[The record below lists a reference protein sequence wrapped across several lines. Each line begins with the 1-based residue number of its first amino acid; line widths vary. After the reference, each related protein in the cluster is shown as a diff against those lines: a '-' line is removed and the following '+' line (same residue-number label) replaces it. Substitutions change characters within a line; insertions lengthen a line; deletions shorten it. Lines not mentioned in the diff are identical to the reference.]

1 MIAIHYSKKDD
12 FSIDWI
18 EYCQK
23 NKIPFKMVS
32 CYDND
37 IVDQLKDSKVLLWHV
52 DNLQFED
59 QIFAKYLILALNNT
73 GIKVFPNQN
82 TVWHFDD
89 KVAQKYLL
97 EAIGAPLVAT
107 YVFYNKKTALDWV
120 IKTSFPKVFKL
131 RKGGASVNV
140 FLAKNRSHAIKLV
153 NRAFGKGFPTLDMT
167 TILKE
172 RYRKYK
178 LGTESVLGLL
188 KGIVRLFIGTPFKN
202 MSSNE
207 KGYIYFQEFLPNNDH
222 DQRIIVI
229 GNRAIGLKRMVRK
242 KDFRASGS
250 GEFYYDR
257 ELFDEECVKIAFEVS
272 RKLGFQSMS
281 YDFIY
286 NEEGQP
292 QIVEVSYGYSKN
304 VYLPCPGYW
313 DTNLN
318 WHEGEIA
325 AQDWIIEDVLYS

>member
-1 MIAIHYSKKDD
+1 VIAIHYGNKDD
-12 FSIDWI
+12 FSRDWKD
-18 EYCQK
+18 YCE
-23 NKIPFKMVS
+23 NNSIPYKLVS
-32 CYDND
+32 CYDNN
-37 IVDQLKDSKVLLWHV
+37 IVNQLADCKVLLWHV
-52 DNLQFED
+52 DNLQFQD
-59 QIFAKYLILALNNT
+59 QIFAKYLIQALENT
-73 GIKVFPNQN
+73 NIKIFPNQN

-97 EAIGAPLVAT
+97 EAIRAPMVET
-107 YVFYNKKTALDWV
+107 YVFYNKKTAMEWV
-120 IKTSFPKVFKL
+120 EKTSFPKVFKL

-140 FLAKNRSHAIKLV
+140 FLAKNRVHAKKLV
-153 NRAFGKGFPTLDMT
+153 NKAFGKGFPTLNMN
-167 TILKE
+167 TILRE

-178 LGTESVLGLL
+178 LGTESALGLL
-188 KGIVRLFIGTPFKN
+188 KGVARLFIGTPFKN
-202 MSSNE
+202 MSTNE

-242 KDFRASGS
+242 NDFRASGS

-272 RKLGFQSMS
+272 QKLGFQSMS

-286 NEEGQP
+286 NEKGQP
-292 QIVEVSYGYSKN
+292 QIVEVSYCYNKK

-313 DTNLN
+313 DSDLN
-318 WHEGEIA
+318 WHEEKVST
-325 AQDWIIEDVLYS
+325 QDWILEDVLNS